1 MTEQNEADKLSFV
14 SSINIKD
21 WVLTP
26 KKLDELKLLN
36 T

>member
-1 MTEQNEADKLSFV
+1 MTEQNEADKLGFV
-14 SSINIKD
+14 SSNNIKD
-21 WVLTP
+21 WVFTR